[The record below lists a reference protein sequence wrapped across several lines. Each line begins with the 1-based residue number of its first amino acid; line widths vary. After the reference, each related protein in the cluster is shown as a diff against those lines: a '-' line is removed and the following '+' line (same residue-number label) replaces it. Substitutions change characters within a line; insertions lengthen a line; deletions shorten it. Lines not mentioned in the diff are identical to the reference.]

1 MVQYYEARNKII
13 EGGIEVFRQKG
24 PKFTMDDLAKEIGMS
39 KKTIYVVFRDKS
51 ALLIQMVDYMFDE
64 IKQNEEAVLQNEN
77 LSTEQ
82 KLKAVLGVMPG
93 RFQDMD
99 FTQIYSQ
106 KEKFPHAYAR
116 MDERLESGWETTL
129 MLINK
134 GVEEGSFRKLD
145 LTVFQIIYNAAIE
158 RFLNGSELSN
168 NHIEYM
174 DALNQLVDVMIG
186 GIVKRDIV

>member
-1 MVQYYEARNKII
+1 
-13 EGGIEVFRQKG
+13 
-24 PKFTMDDLAKEIGMS
+24 
-39 KKTIYVVFRDKS
+39 
-51 ALLIQMVDYMFDE
+51 
-64 IKQNEEAVLQNEN
+64 
-77 LSTEQ
+77 
-82 KLKAVLGVMPG
+82 
-93 RFQDMD
+93 
-99 FTQIYSQ
+99 
-106 KEKFPHAYAR
+106 

-134 GVEEGSFRKLD
+134 GVEEGSFRKMD